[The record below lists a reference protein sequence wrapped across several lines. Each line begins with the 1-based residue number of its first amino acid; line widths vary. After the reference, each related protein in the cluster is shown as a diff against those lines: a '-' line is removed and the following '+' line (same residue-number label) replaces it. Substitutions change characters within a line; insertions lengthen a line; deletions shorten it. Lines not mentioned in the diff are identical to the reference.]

1 MDINDPPIIVKR
13 IKNSETST
21 LDEYIDIPDVEI
33 DEITARKTL
42 ATPSLEIT
50 KK

>member
-1 MDINDPPIIVKR
+1 MIVKR
-13 IKNSETST
+13 TKNIETST
-21 LDEYIDIPDVEI
+21 LDEYIDMPDVEI
-33 DEITARKTL
+33 DEVTARKIL